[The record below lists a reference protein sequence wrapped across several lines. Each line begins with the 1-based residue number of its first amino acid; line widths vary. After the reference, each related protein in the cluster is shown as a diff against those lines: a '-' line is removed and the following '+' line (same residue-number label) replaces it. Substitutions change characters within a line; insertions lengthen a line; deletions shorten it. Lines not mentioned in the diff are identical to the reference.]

1 MDEEAES
8 FFGRTCRLRPR
19 DLAAS
24 RERLDAFVAEQ
35 VRDGRRCALVT
46 SGGTSVPLEINTVRF
61 VDNFSTGTR
70 GAVCTEELLGS
81 GYAVVLLYRLGSA
94 VPFLSGL
101 YAELRQDPVELLK
114 GLGAGAQLVAPPL
127 ELQCGPGSLTAA
139 SGHVP
144 QPLHL
149 LALPFTTIFEYLFLL
164 RESCQSLERAGRGA
178 LLLLAAAVSDF
189 YLPEE
194 DMAVEKIQSRAA
206 DGLHIHLRNV
216 PKLLGAVRS
225 WAPDALLVSFK
236 LETNANILDAKAAGA
251 ICKYG
256 VDAVCANLLHS
267 YREWVNLLQRDPH
280 SSRIELPTQDVTG
293 AEKEPLVVRGLLCER
308 IEKGQC
314 DASTDRPLAR
324 AVVRLHEAH
333 VSRASS
339 EHASKR
345 LRTDT

>member
-114 GLGAGAQLVAPPL
+114 GLGAGAQLVAPP
-127 ELQCGPGSLTAA
+127 
-139 SGHVP
+139 HHRV
-144 QPLHL
+144 
-149 LALPFTTIFEYLFLL
+149 
-164 RESCQSLERAGRGA
+164 
-178 LLLLAAAVSDF
+178 
-189 YLPEE
+189 
-194 DMAVEKIQSRAA
+194 
-206 DGLHIHLRNV
+206 
-216 PKLLGAVRS
+216 
-225 WAPDALLVSFK
+225 
-236 LETNANILDAKAAGA
+236 
-251 ICKYG
+251 
-256 VDAVCANLLHS
+256 
-267 YREWVNLLQRDPH
+267 LLQE
-280 SSRIELPTQDVTG
+280 SVWTSR
-293 AEKEPLVVRGLLCER
+293 
-308 IEKGQC
+308 
-314 DASTDRPLAR
+314 
-324 AVVRLHEAH
+324 
-333 VSRASS
+333 
-339 EHASKR
+339 
-345 LRTDT
+345 